1 MWWPDYQNKKLNF
14 YMFNS
19 FKGFHLFIKQAIM
32 WDPDNQLMRK
42 RNFYMLLQ
50 ANKSIPCNKQIR
62 TQNMY

>member
-1 MWWPDYQNKKLNF
+1 
-14 YMFNS
+14 
-19 FKGFHLFIKQAIM
+19 M

-62 TQNMY
+62 TQNMYQKFNYEKLHISAKTTEIKLLKFYQLMIYK